1 MTDRVRIGVVLM
13 LLCLTGGCAELA
25 PWDRYLHAKPEMAFD
40 RNPIQ
45 AAVRSQ
51 TFESKEA
58 ASGGNAAAG
67 AGCGCN

>member
-1 MTDRVRIGVVLM
+1 MSKRIRGTAM
-13 LLCLTGGCAELA
+13 LALLYLLGGCAELA

-45 AAVRSQ
+45 AAVRAQ

-58 ASGGNAAAG
+58 ASGGTAAAG